1 LVNHHAFLA
10 HAKSVLR
17 FKEIIPDG
25 NIGASFAYS
34 PSYALNADP
43 IHAMSKMEFDNLK
56 NFWWMD
62 VYDYGRYPE
71 IIYHYFEINGVDP
84 QVTSEDVNLVD
95 DDASLLDTMLIRFY
109 HNMLD

>member
-25 NIGASFAYS
+25 KIGASFAYS

-43 IHAMSKMEFDNLK
+43 IHAMSKMEVDNLK

-62 VYDYGRYPE
+62 VYAYGRYPE
-71 IIYHYFEINGVDP
+71 ITYHDLEKRGVAP
-84 QVTSEDVNLVD
+84 MVTSEDVALWKLQQNK
-95 DDASLLDTMLIRFY
+95 LI
-109 HNMLD
+109 LWG